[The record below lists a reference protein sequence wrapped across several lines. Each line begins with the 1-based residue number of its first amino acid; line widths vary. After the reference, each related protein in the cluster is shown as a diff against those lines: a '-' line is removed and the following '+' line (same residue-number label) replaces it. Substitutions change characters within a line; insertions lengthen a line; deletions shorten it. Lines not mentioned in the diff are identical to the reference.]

1 MPVGYIPQLPIL
13 WPAVAAP
20 AGAALYVLYVARR
33 RRGRCVC
40 CSPLVHVGQPRSWAG
55 GTGPQTGWHWPVAGR
70 RRAVVN
76 ARAEPAQSLGAIETH
91 VSAVGDP
98 TVQYGMSVPRRCLRC
113 VGPQRV
119 VARGRP
125 PLKGR
130 GEARRRVQ
138 ARAAADA
145 QARRGRRL
153 EGEPRVATCN
163 AQRKTCRMPPSHA
176 PMRFGTATRS
186 GAQMREHAGAQ
197 I

>member
-1 MPVGYIPQLPIL
+1 MSCTLR
-13 WPAVAAP
+13 AAAAAAACAAP
-20 AGAALYVLYVARR
+20 LWSTWANPAAGRVALVRR
-33 RRGRCVC
+33 R
-40 CSPLVHVGQPRSWAG
+40 G

-98 TVQYGMSVPRRCLRC
+98 TVQYGMSVPRRCVRC
-113 VGPQRV
+113 VGPRRV

-153 EGEPRVATCN
+153 EGEPRVATCKS
-163 AQRKTCRMPPSHA
+163 QRKTCSVQRVAQRKLCNVQHA
-176 PMRFGTATRS
+176 T
-186 GAQMREHAGAQ
+186 
-197 I
+197 

>member
-1 MPVGYIPQLPIL
+1 MPVGYIPTAGLSCGLL
-13 WPAVAAP
+13 WPAP
-20 AGAALYVLYVARR
+20 AVAALYVLYVARR

-40 CSPLVHVGQPRSWAG
+40 CSPLVHVGQPCSWAG

-98 TVQYGMSVPRRCLRC
+98 TVQCGMSVPRRCVR
-113 VGPQRV
+113 PRRV

-163 AQRKTCRMPPSHA
+163 AQRKTCSVQRVAQRKLCNVQHA
-176 PMRFGTATRS
+176 T
-186 GAQMREHAGAQ
+186 
-197 I
+197 